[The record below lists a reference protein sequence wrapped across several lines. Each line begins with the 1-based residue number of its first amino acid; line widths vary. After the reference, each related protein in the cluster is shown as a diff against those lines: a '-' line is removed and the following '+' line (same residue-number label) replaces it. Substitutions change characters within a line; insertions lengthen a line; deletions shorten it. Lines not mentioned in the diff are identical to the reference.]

1 MDDKQ
6 KKKTKTKG
14 IYILRG
20 IRNALICDGVAI
32 VFLIVVA
39 SVYALI
45 KNASIIKSIYMSFY
59 YGGAVAL
66 LLAVPQFY
74 KRNQNSKLQK
84 SRRLNPMFGFY
95 GWFSS
100 GSGESD
106 IMEGFEEFKGDGFW
120 LGMMITLFGIV
131 LLVLAVILENIFFL
145 PYK

>member
-6 KKKTKTKG
+6 KKKNKG

-32 VFLIVVA
+32 IFLIVIA

-45 KNASIIKSIYMSFY
+45 KNTSIIKSIYMSFY

-74 KRNQNSKLQK
+74 KRNHNTKLQK

-95 GWFSS
+95 SWFSS
-100 GSGESD
+100 GSSD
-106 IMEGFEEFKGDGFW
+106 SEVMEGFEEFKGDGFW
-120 LGMMITLFGIV
+120 LGIMITFFGLV
-131 LLVLAVILENIFFL
+131 LLALAVILENLFFVPL
-145 PYK
+145 K